1 VSKITLEGVGMRSD
15 IQSEFDQQMDDLYSD
30 YLLHCYEPG
39 ILPVN
44 KAQFAL
50 GVHTEIMK
58 RVDEEMEAV

>member
-1 VSKITLEGVGMRSD
+1 MRSD

-30 YLLHCYEPG
+30 YLLHCYETG
-39 ILPVN
+39 IRPVN